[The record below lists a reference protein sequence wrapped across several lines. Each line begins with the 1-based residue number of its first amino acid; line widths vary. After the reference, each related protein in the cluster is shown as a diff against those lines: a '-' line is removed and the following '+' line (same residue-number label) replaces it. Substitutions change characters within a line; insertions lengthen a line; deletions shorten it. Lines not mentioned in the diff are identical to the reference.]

1 MSAHTD
7 AWRVA
12 AARELLEG
20 WEDADYDALP
30 ADCRANVQEAVEFLR
45 RVETDVVD
53 GGSKK

>member
-1 MSAHTD
+1 MNAHTD

-30 ADCRANVQEAVEFLR
+30 ADSRANVQEAIEFLR
-45 RVETDVVD
+45 QVETD
-53 GGSKK
+53 GSERGAKK

>member
-1 MSAHTD
+1 MSPLTD

-30 ADCRANVQEAVEFLR
+30 ADARANVQEAIEFLR
-45 RVETDVVD
+45 RVETDAA
-53 GGSKK
+53 GRGSKK